1 MHIGIVSATYYPC
14 INGVSASTLAFAKEF
29 EQRGHHV
36 SIFCPKYKGSKN
48 EVSDST
54 KPGISVYRCLA
65 VPLPMH
71 KEHMIPLPFMGFG
84 VNIKKLGLD
93 CIHIQD
99 PTILGIYGVWLAK
112 KLKLPL
118 TQTYHTLWEHYG
130 HYVFLPPFLMIPGVR
145 LLSRILCNLSEV
157 NFVPS
162 NQIWKV
168 LEGYGV
174 TKPIVLC
181 PTGVEFDKA
190 RSTVNN
196 KLVEEHLGLP
206 KEKRIILFASR
217 MCKEKSVDAAI
228 KAFPLILK
236 EVPEAFFMI
245 SGEGP
250 MKEEVERLIKSLGIG
265 DKTIMKGYQSRPD
278 LYAHYKA
285 ADIFLFPS
293 VSETQGLVVLEA
305 QIFGTP
311 VVGVAQNGVAMVME
325 NDRGGFL
332 AKDKDPKELAEL
344 CVRMLKDK
352 TLYEKKRKEAE
363 ENAWDWRMEKF
374 AGIMEDHLKKGIEK
388 NRLKRKLKVR

>member
-1 MHIGIVSATYYPC
+1 MHIGIVTATYYPC

-29 EQRGHHV
+29 VRMGHHV

-48 EVSDST
+48 EASDNS
-54 KPGISVYRCLA
+54 KPGISVYRCIS

-71 KEHMIPLPFMGFG
+71 KEHMIPLPILGWG
-84 VNIKKLGLD
+84 TNIKKLKLD

-99 PTILGIYGVWLAK
+99 PTILGIYGLWLSR
-112 KLKLPL
+112 KLRLPL

-130 HYVFLPPFLMIPGVR
+130 HYVFLPPQIMVPAVR
-145 LLSRILCNLSEV
+145 FLSRIICNLSKV

-174 TKPIVLC
+174 TRPIVLC

-190 RSTVNN
+190 RETVNN

-206 KEKRIILFASR
+206 RDKKIVLFASR
-217 MCKEKSVDAAI
+217 MCKEKSVDVAVR
-228 KAFPLILK
+228 AFPFIKK
-236 EVPEAFFMI
+236 EVPEAELVI

-250 MKEEVERLIKSLGIG
+250 MKEEVEQLIDSLGI
-265 DKTIMKGYQSRPD
+265 KPNTIMKGYQSRPD
-278 LYAHYKA
+278 LFAHYKA
-285 ADIFLFPS
+285 ADVFIFPS

-325 NDRGGFL
+325 NDKGGFL
-332 AKDKDPKELAEL
+332 AKDKDPREMASLVVKL
-344 CVRMLKDK
+344 LKDK
-352 TLYEKKRKEAE
+352 DLYAKKRKEAE

-374 AGIMEDHLKKGIEK
+374 AGIMEGHLKRLVAL
-388 NRLKRKLKVR
+388 NRKKRKIA